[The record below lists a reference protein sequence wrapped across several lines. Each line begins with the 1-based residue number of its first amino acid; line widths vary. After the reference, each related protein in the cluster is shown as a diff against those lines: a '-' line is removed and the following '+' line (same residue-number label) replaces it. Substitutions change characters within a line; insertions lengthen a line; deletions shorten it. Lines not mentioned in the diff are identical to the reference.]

1 METKTWLEMHR
12 DEEWKQ
18 EHALARGNDERLQ
31 RNFGSGYTIT
41 LASHT

>member
-18 EHALARGNDERLQ
+18 EHALARGNGERYKEILEAD
-31 RNFGSGYTIT
+31 T
-41 LASHT
+41 L